1 MTASPATSRLT
12 PLPRL
17 TQIAFHVTER
27 SAPAVARAL
36 GLETLPAAN
45 RFAAADGCN
54 VLWTGPA
61 EFLAIG
67 EAEARLEPAIRDALP
82 AGEGAVVDVSANRV
96 GFVLAGPDAR
106 DVLAGSCP
114 LDFHPRAFQTGC
126 CAGTLI
132 AKAQALIAQIS
143 DGPSYLILVRPSFAS
158 YVKAWLLP

>member
-1 MTASPATSRLT
+1 MANPAASRLT

-17 TQIAFHVTER
+17 TQIAFQVTDR
-27 SAPAVARAL
+27 SAPLVARAL
-36 GLETLPAAN
+36 GLEALPGAN
-45 RFAAADGCN
+45 RFAAAEGCN
-54 VLWTGPA
+54 VLWISPT

-67 EAEARLEPAIRDALP
+67 EIKAPLDVTIRGAMP

-96 GFVLAGPDAR
+96 GFILAGPDAR

-132 AKAQALIAQIS
+132 AKAQALIAQI
-143 DGPSYLILVRPSFAS
+143 DEVPTYLILVRPSFAS